1 MASGLAAHPC
11 SSRRFTRMPFRNRTD
26 STRRA
31 CCRTGPSITLSSGSS
46 LRSGARGG
54 ISALASGL
62 RHRAGG
68 SWTAGR
74 HGGRHS
80 GPSGTALAQAAW
92 LPVLRRLGMLP
103 WFEGRVLISGASK
116 VFDGNRR
123 VADAATQDRIRTF
136 VEGFATFV
144 EAQRR

>member
-1 MASGLAAHPC
+1 
-11 SSRRFTRMPFRNRTD
+11 
-26 STRRA
+26 
-31 CCRTGPSITLSSGSS
+31 
-46 LRSGARGG
+46 
-54 ISALASGL
+54 
-62 RHRAGG
+62 
-68 SWTAGR
+68 
-74 HGGRHS
+74 
-80 GPSGTALAQAAW
+80 
-92 LPVLRRLGMLP
+92 MLP